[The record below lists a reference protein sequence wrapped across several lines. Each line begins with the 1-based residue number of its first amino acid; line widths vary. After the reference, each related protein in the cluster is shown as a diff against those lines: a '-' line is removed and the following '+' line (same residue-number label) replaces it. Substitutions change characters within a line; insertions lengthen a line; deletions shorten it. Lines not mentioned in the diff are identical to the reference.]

1 MNKKITAG
9 PPFELASPIVEKIP
23 APMIAAI
30 PKAVKSLTFKCL
42 PSDACPSNW
51 ACSLAFNISATFFF
65 LNNEL
70 SCMFFDL
77 LNKCNNIPFQ
87 KCVVLI
93 SDYLLNLIK
102 KNMKKII
109 LSLSLLSSVLSFGQ
123 FTQAN
128 EPAIGDTRTMYL
140 VDSFAPNYATITG
153 ANVTWDYTQTPRIL
167 NQSKQLNV
175 VNPSTTTQA
184 SLFTSATKAIEIPG
198 FTTSYFSS
206 TTTARNS
213 QGFTF
218 IEPTFGN
225 VNAVLSV
232 DNAHLMNYPFA
243 VTNSLVDAVAGTIN
257 VSLGTFNCTGTVA
270 AGVDGSGTLK
280 LNAATTLTNV
290 LRYKLV
296 DSLQANTLFGTVS
309 MKRVQYEYYHFATSN
324 LPAFIHTKIDVSING
339 NLQTLNL
346 VLSSVQHDETLAI
359 ENNALAGVSIVPNPA
374 TTNVTISNLPVN
386 GQVVITDLN
395 GKIAQSQA
403 ISATDSLTISDL
415 KAGVY
420 FVTIATELGSKTEKL
435 IIQ

>member
-1 MNKKITAG
+1 
-9 PPFELASPIVEKIP
+9 
-23 APMIAAI
+23 
-30 PKAVKSLTFKCL
+30 
-42 PSDACPSNW
+42 
-51 ACSLAFNISATFFF
+51 
-65 LNNEL
+65 
-70 SCMFFDL
+70 
-77 LNKCNNIPFQ
+77 
-87 KCVVLI
+87 
-93 SDYLLNLIK
+93 
-102 KNMKKII
+102 MKKFI

-153 ANVTWDYTQTPRIL
+153 ANVTWDYTQTPRVL

-184 SLFTSATKAIEIPG
+184 SLYTSATKAIEIPG

-270 AGVDGSGTLK
+270 AAVDGSGTLK
-280 LNAATTLTNV
+280 LNAATT
-290 LRYKLV
+290 
-296 DSLQANTLFGTVS
+296 
-309 MKRVQYEYYHFATSN
+309 
-324 LPAFIHTKIDVSING
+324 
-339 NLQTLNL
+339 
-346 VLSSVQHDETLAI
+346 
-359 ENNALAGVSIVPNPA
+359 
-374 TTNVTISNLPVN
+374 
-386 GQVVITDLN
+386 
-395 GKIAQSQA
+395 
-403 ISATDSLTISDL
+403 
-415 KAGVY
+415 
-420 FVTIATELGSKTEKL
+420 
-435 IIQ
+435 

>member
-1 MNKKITAG
+1 
-9 PPFELASPIVEKIP
+9 
-23 APMIAAI
+23 
-30 PKAVKSLTFKCL
+30 
-42 PSDACPSNW
+42 
-51 ACSLAFNISATFFF
+51 
-65 LNNEL
+65 
-70 SCMFFDL
+70 
-77 LNKCNNIPFQ
+77 
-87 KCVVLI
+87 
-93 SDYLLNLIK
+93 
-102 KNMKKII
+102 MKKII

-153 ANVTWDYTQTPRIL
+153 SNVTWDYTQTPRIL

-243 VTNSLVDAVAGTIN
+243 VTNSLVDVIAGTIN
-257 VSLGTFNCTGTVA
+257 VTLGTFNCTGTVA
-270 AGVDGSGTLK
+270 AAVDGSGTLK

-296 DSLQANTLFGTVS
+296 DSLQANTLFGTVA

-386 GQVVITDLN
+386 GQIVITDLN